1 MTPIHF
7 DAGGTLPPGL
17 NKVRNATGAP
27 IPLTTRVAALDRNR
41 DRHTLAVCFATGLVA
56 ALTLT
61 GAYVW
66 VREAVIYLSR

>member
-1 MTPIHF
+1 M
-7 DAGGTLPPGL
+7 
-17 NKVRNATGAP
+17 
-27 IPLTTRVAALDRNR
+27 TRVAALDRP
-41 DRHTLAVCFATGLVA
+41 DRHTLGVLLATGLVA

>member
-1 MTPIHF
+1 M
-7 DAGGTLPPGL
+7 
-17 NKVRNATGAP
+17 
-27 IPLTTRVAALDRNR
+27 TRVAALDRNR
-41 DRHTLAVCFATGLVA
+41 DRHTLGVLLATGLVA

>member
-1 MTPIHF
+1 M
-7 DAGGTLPPGL
+7 
-17 NKVRNATGAP
+17 
-27 IPLTTRVAALDRNR
+27 TRVAALDR
-41 DRHTLAVCFATGLVA
+41 DPHTLGVLIATGLVA